1 MAEHDTQTS
10 VRAQT
15 GIQLPAL
22 IGRLGLGSTYVAALL
37 LISLIAVNLYLLSPG
52 HATPGWLALFADA
65 TPPIA
70 LLLSTL
76 ASYINYYGTWRI
88 LRRKDEYDV
97 RGDLKSHA
105 ADIPGALQGLPADLA
120 RRLGCSSLISITLLA
135 ASLVTTGL
143 TLAPPPFRVLGVA
156 LGSNTTT
163 QATPTPT
170 PTPAPTLSVVLSPA
184 QGTWDC
190 NTNGR
195 EIAPVSLVLD
205 NSASNVDA
213 TWTAAARET
222 LGQGSGVFSWA
233 SVKPN
238 QGTVP
243 AGKQESIT
251 IAPSAAV
258 CGFASPAGT
267 PYHVDIAVNGGA
279 AGNSTATFTDT
290 IAGLRRVNFTIKPTQ
305 YPATGSWSCTQPP
318 PPVTITLD
326 NTGSNVDIGWKVT
339 MRETFFQTT
348 TPWATVDQSQGTVS
362 AGKTAQIKLTPNP
375 STCTYSSPG
384 GMPWHADV
392 SLTSGGS
399 GTQTF
404 TYTIAGL
411 IG

>member
-1 MAEHDTQTS
+1 MAENTTTTTR
-10 VRAQT
+10 VK
-15 GIQLPAL
+15 LPAL
-22 IGRLGLGSTYVAALL
+22 VGRVGLGSTYLAAVL
-37 LISLIAVNLYLLSPG
+37 LIGVIVANLYLFGSRPP
-52 HATPGWLALFADA
+52 APGWLALLVDA

-88 LRRKDEYDV
+88 LRQKDVYEA
-97 RGDLKSHA
+97 GSDLKSHA

-120 RRLGCSSLISITLLA
+120 RRLGCTALLSVALLA

-143 TLAPPPFRVLGVA
+143 TLAPPPFDVLGVP
-156 LGSNTTT
+156 LGSTAST
-163 QATPTPT
+163 QAKVKPTPT
-170 PTPAPTLSVVLSPA
+170 PVPTFRLALNPA
-184 QGTWDC
+184 QGAWDC

-222 LGQGSGVFSWA
+222 LGAGTTAQRQWADITPSQGA
-233 SVKPN
+233 VK
-238 QGTVP
+238 
-243 AGKQESIT
+243 AGQTQTIT
-251 IAPSAAV
+251 ISPSTNT
-258 CGFASPAGT
+258 CNLASPAGT
-267 PYHVDIAVNGGA
+267 PYHVDFNLSGGA
-279 AGNSTATFTDT
+279 AGSSTATFTDT
-290 IAGLRRVNFTIKPTQ
+290 IAGLKRVNFTIKPTQ
-305 YPATGSWSCTQPP
+305 YPPTGAWSCTQTP

-326 NTGSNVDIGWKVT
+326 NTGSNVDVGWKVT
-339 MRETFFQTT
+339 MRETIPRTT

-375 STCTYSSPG
+375 STCTYSSLNG
-384 GMPWHADV
+384 TPWHADV

-404 TYTIAGL
+404 TYTIASV